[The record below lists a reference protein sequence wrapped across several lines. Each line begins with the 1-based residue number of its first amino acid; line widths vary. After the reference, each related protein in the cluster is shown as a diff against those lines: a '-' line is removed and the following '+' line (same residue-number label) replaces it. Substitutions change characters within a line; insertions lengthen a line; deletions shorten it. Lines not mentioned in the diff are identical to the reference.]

1 MPTEEVSE
9 GSRIGDSD
17 GEQEGAPLGLRD
29 CLLSASTEAELLY
42 RVAALHLEA
51 EGGGEQSCNLI
62 PIAELDGS
70 VLVAVPHSAWHR
82 VANRRY
88 LPRAGLLKPCHAE
101 VLAASPSDRTKP
113 HAHFKVRVW
122 MGLLAS
128 ALERHVVVGEEDQA
142 AERVFVVSGSE
153 RAIMPFGPSLA
164 SIARDHF
171 SFVSAAEEAAPRE
184 PEDSDLAA
192 RVQGVEQAVQG
203 LQGGLD
209 AILREVSGRGGQSA
223 SADLRNVGAVS
234 SRGKAKAQP
243 PPSAPVLTCLDPSV
257 VAAARAAGVPESQLQ
272 LMDKLA
278 LKPGKLGD
286 GSRVVKN
293 VLSESEEEEAREP
306 GVEGEPGTI
315 AGAICKMTHLLSKLS
330 GSKRAGSLE
339 DLLDRSEGA
348 ELGQSASS
356 SGGSSKTAAYQKLV
370 RLLKEDPAKISS
382 SVLRLMSEDF
392 QGHTAAPGPE
402 GVNLTTR
409 AWLEH
414 RSRVQQFAG
423 PVRWG
428 WQTAGAL
435 DALLAGREE
444 ECKARLCLML
454 CALDQSALDGGSW
467 LLASEMLLESPPPL
481 SSFSKH
487 RSPEPGESHQTK
499 VMDPRWISLLMHRIR
514 ERESFIEA
522 RKKLSAPRG
531 PSAPN
536 PDAERDKPEKP
547 SKGRGKAKATE

>member
-1 MPTEEVSE
+1 MPFF
-9 GSRIGDSD
+9 GK
-17 GEQEGAPLGLRD
+17 
-29 CLLSASTEAELLY
+29 C
-42 RVAALHLEA
+42 
-51 EGGGEQSCNLI
+51 
-62 PIAELDGS
+62 
-70 VLVAVPHSAWHR
+70 
-82 VANRRY
+82 
-88 LPRAGLLKPCHAE
+88 RAG
-101 VLAASPSDRTKP
+101 
-113 HAHFKVRVW
+113 
-122 MGLLAS
+122 
-128 ALERHVVVGEEDQA
+128 
-142 AERVFVVSGSE
+142 
-153 RAIMPFGPSLA
+153 
-164 SIARDHF
+164 
-171 SFVSAAEEAAPRE
+171 
-184 PEDSDLAA
+184 
-192 RVQGVEQAVQG
+192 
-203 LQGGLD
+203 
-209 AILREVSGRGGQSA
+209 GGQSA
-223 SADLRNVGAVS
+223 SADPRNVGAVP

-315 AGAICKMTHLLSKLS
+315 AEAICKMTHLLSKLS

-392 QGHTAAPGPE
+392 QGHTAAPGLE